1 MIDTIDSI
9 LSPKSKKKPPNNPS
23 KLLTLIWALRI
34 GQFNEYDSDITD
46 IKTINDDW
54 FNLVSDY
61 VEWPI
66 DFSVE
71 INDVN
76 CDSKIESKHSNATF
90 DFFVKAF
97 NHKPKEINIHLQTAT
112 YKLEEHWLQISNQD
126 YVWHNIK
133 LLSDLFNLS
142 DVERDLILFTFYYS
156 GNRDIRKLFR
166 EMDSI
171 PIHRTSEFFAIIL
184 NCKIEQFNHAM
195 RKKSALIANR
205 LITHQQYHGEWFSSL
220 SLDETIC
227 IALTFANKDIDDM
240 MSHFIDQ
247 SAPSNLTLED
257 IPHLRDSFQMLSNVM
272 RNALHQEEQGINILI
287 YGPPGTG
294 KTEFAKLL
302 AQHVNTTLYE
312 VSAKDCDGES
322 ANARERYLSLVLAQN
337 YLTGKDDTLLLFD
350 EVEDV
355 LIGSGSGNMSSQFG
369 SNRMATT
376 FSKAWVNQQL
386 ENNPVPTIWI
396 CNDHEFID
404 PAHLG
409 RFIFHIEIK
418 IPPRSVREKIIER
431 YFKPFDLPKGALT
444 NLSHQ
449 TLLSPAQLKNTARLL
464 KLNNSDDPQ
473 ETEIL
478 LNNVVANSMSMKGQ
492 TFNINSKQ
500 NITPY
505 SLDYLNIDS
514 QVTMERILE
523 GIKKRPQANL
533 CFYGPPGTGKTQLAV
548 YIAEQLDKQLIV
560 KRASDLI
567 SPWLGQSEQNISTM
581 FKEAQNEKAIL
592 FLDEADSFLRS
603 RQGMTKSWEVSQVNE
618 LLQQMECFKGI
629 FICATNLFDQ
639 FDEAALRRFVFKIRF
654 DSLKPIQRLKLFAAS
669 VGDDISII
677 SYAHEQRLLK
687 LEQLTPGDF
696 ATVLRQ
702 ANALGETFTASELLA
717 QLEQECAL
725 KKGNHSLNRIGFV

>member
-1 MIDTIDSI
+1 MIDTIDLV
-9 LSPKSKKKPPNNPS
+9 LSPKSKKNPPNNPS

-34 GQFNEYDSDITD
+34 SQFNEYDSDITD
-46 IKTINDDW
+46 IKIVNDDW

-61 VEWPI
+61 IEWPVDLLI
-66 DFSVE
+66 E
-71 INDVN
+71 IYDVT
-76 CDSKIESKHSNATF
+76 CDIKKESKQSNATF
-90 DFFVKAF
+90 ESFVKAF
-97 NHKPKEINIHLQTAT
+97 NHQPKEINIRLQTAV
-112 YKLEEHWLQISNQD
+112 YELEQHWLQIRNQD

-133 LLSDLFNLS
+133 LLSDLFNLG

-184 NCKIEQFNHAM
+184 NSTIEQFNNAM
-195 RKKSALIANR
+195 HKKGALIANR

-220 SLDETIC
+220 SLDETIG

-257 IPHLRDSFQMLSNVM
+257 IPHLRDSFKMLSNVM
-272 RNALHQEEQGINILI
+272 RNALHQEEKGINILI

-302 AQHVNTTLYE
+302 AQHINTTLYE

-322 ANARERYLSLVLAQN
+322 ANGRERYLSLVLAQN
-337 YLTGKDDTLLLFD
+337 YLTGKEDTLLLFD

-355 LIGSGSGNMSSQFG
+355 LTGSGSANMTSQFG
-369 SNRMATT
+369 SNRLATT

-404 PAHLG
+404 PAHLR

-418 IPPRSVREKIIER
+418 IPPRSVREKIAER
-431 YFKPFDLPKGALT
+431 YFNSFNLPKGALT
-444 NLSHQ
+444 NLSNQ
-449 TLLSPAQLKNTARLL
+449 TLLSPAQLENTARLL
-464 KLNNSDDPQ
+464 KLHNSDNPQ

-478 LNNVVANSMSMKGQ
+478 LNNVVANSMSVMGQ
-492 TFNINSKQ
+492 AFNINSSK

-514 QVTMERILE
+514 HVTMERILD

-548 YIAEQLDKQLIV
+548 YIAEQLDKQLII

-567 SPWLGQSEQNISTM
+567 SPWLGQSEQNIAAM
-581 FKEAQNEKAIL
+581 FKEAKNEKAIL

-603 RQGMTKSWEVSQVNE
+603 RQGMAKNWEVSQVNE
-618 LLQQMECFKGI
+618 LLQQMECFEGI

-654 DSLKPIQRLKLFAAS
+654 DSLKPIQRLKLFAIS
-669 VGDDISII
+669 LGDENSII
-677 SYAHEQRLLK
+677 SHAHEQRLLK

-717 QLEQECAL
+717 QLEQECVL
-725 KKGNHSLNRIGFV
+725 KKGNHSLNKIGFI